1 LEVTVCEWFWCN
13 SQDCVEWDDEL
24 HVCLRLAASC
34 VSTTMLPV
42 RWGCDVG
49 TTKFGD
55 IKIQSAMSKE
65 EEEYSSVIGCKVA
78 PMTKL

>member
-1 LEVTVCEWFWCN
+1 MMSCMFV
-13 SQDCVEWDDEL
+13 
-24 HVCLRLAASC
+24 C
-34 VSTTMLPV
+34 VSPLLASRQPCFLV
-42 RWGCDVG
+42 VG
-49 TTKFGD
+49 VMTWEPRSLGD

>member
-1 LEVTVCEWFWCN
+1 MTWEPRSL
-13 SQDCVEWDDEL
+13 
-24 HVCLRLAASC
+24 
-34 VSTTMLPV
+34 
-42 RWGCDVG
+42 
-49 TTKFGD
+49 GD